1 VDWIERLF
9 GISPDGGDGYFEW
22 VIVLFVAFLVAAA
35 VLRRVRSFRSTAHAG
50 VRTRARTRDRWP
62 SLADSARLSGIGVSE
77 LPPVSRLPP
86 PLPRTDLARAMMRES
101 RFGHWPPKDDR
112 HR

>member
-35 VLRRVRSFRSTAHAG
+35 VLRRVIGPRRPKVRRIFREE
-50 VRTRARTRDRWP
+50 RP
-62 SLADSARLSGIGVSE
+62 E
-77 LPPVSRLPP
+77 
-86 PLPRTDLARAMMRES
+86 
-101 RFGHWPPKDDR
+101 
-112 HR
+112 